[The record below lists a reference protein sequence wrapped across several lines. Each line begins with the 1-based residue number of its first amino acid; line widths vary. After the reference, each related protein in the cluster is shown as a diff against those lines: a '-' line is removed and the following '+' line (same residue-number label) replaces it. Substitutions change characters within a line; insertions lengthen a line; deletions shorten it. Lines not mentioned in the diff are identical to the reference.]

1 MIEEDFL
8 SSSFFILT
16 LSKRMSVSV
25 SAVNETE
32 ALDPDDNDVYSI
44 KKITTR
50 GVTKSKSYANM

>member
-1 MIEEDFL
+1 
-8 SSSFFILT
+8 
-16 LSKRMSVSV
+16 MSVSV